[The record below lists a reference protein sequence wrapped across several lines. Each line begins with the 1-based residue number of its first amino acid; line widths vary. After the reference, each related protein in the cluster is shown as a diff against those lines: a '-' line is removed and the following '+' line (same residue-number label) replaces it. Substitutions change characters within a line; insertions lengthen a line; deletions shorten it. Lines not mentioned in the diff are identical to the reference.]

1 METTT
6 LSAATKTIERAFGE
20 SASVLDLRTMTE
32 KEEYG
37 YTHPGTTST
46 SYVERALGCLDG
58 LGKVRNLKNRTMI
71 DNLKISYELDSD
83 ISVTL
88 STETGYDD
96 NLPHNL
102 AAVFAKVIK
111 DSNANAD
118 MVIENLKIELDYE

>member
-1 METTT
+1 
-6 LSAATKTIERAFGE
+6 
-20 SASVLDLRTMTE
+20 
-32 KEEYG
+32 
-37 YTHPGTTST
+37 
-46 SYVERALGCLDG
+46 
-58 LGKVRNLKNRTMI
+58 MI
-71 DNLKISYELDSD
+71 DNLRIRYELDSD

-102 AAVFAKVIK
+102 AAVFAKVVK